1 MKRAFLLLITILFV
15 GTVFSQQDKSNDER
29 QKRWEEMK
37 AKRAAYFTD
46 RVGLT
51 SDEAQKFWPVYNQL
65 QEAKGKLYQKMRG
78 LQHNNKRNEKGE
90 RIMNFEEITD
100 EMINIK
106 VQEANLD
113 KAYHHKFKQIL
124 SPEKLYKFY
133 QAERD
138 WSGEL
143 LKQIEKRGERK

>member
-1 MKRAFLLLITILFV
+1 MKKAFLLLITILFV

-51 SDEAQKFWPVYNQL
+51 AEEAQKFWPVYNQL

-78 LQHNNKRNEKGE
+78 LQHSNKKNDKGE

-113 KAYHHKFKQIL
+113 KSYHHKFKQIL

-138 WSGEL
+138 WGGEL
-143 LKQIEKRGERK
+143 LKQIEKRGEKK